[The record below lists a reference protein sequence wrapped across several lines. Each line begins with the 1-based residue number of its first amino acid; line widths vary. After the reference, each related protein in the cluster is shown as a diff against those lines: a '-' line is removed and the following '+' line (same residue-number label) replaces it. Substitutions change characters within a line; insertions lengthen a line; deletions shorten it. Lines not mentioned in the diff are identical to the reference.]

1 MTVDR
6 AGVAETRPETLGQG
20 AEAPGCGAVAAHQ
33 RPIVGALEI
42 PRSGPAVSTR
52 ELDDLARTLSE
63 RLAAELAPASGPLE
77 VDRRRLVEALRCP
90 ARTEGG
96 PDAPFEWDAVK
107 AHRRLGLR
115 ALQAMHRSGQE
126 YPDAL
131 EGVGRAIDLEIDE
144 GTRLGEWLT
153 RLGPAGRSA
162 VLAAASGFAARH
174 WIALPWDRCGRVQ
187 FGSRR
192 HRVSLPE
199 PAERVTLDVRLDAT
213 IFVSDPPEA
222 ERVIVTMGQT
232 PPEGLRFDILV
243 SSLHLRRVPRR
254 AIAVDPA
261 AGQPSSVDVD
271 AGLLET
277 AAEELVRAARALTVR
292 TEDGKLRALPG
303 PSCPRCPNLGRCA
316 PGGGWVA
323 AQTRR
328 VAGIPVGAT
337 GPRGSA
343 KAGSPGAAPSAGSSG
358 EKSPGKRLRAGVD
371 RSAP

>member
-1 MTVDR
+1 MTVDCM
-6 AGVAETRPETLGQG
+6 GVAEAPQETREPG
-20 AEAPGCGAVAAHQ
+20 ADASSQAVAAHQ
-33 RPIVGALEI
+33 RPIVGALDI
-42 PRSGPAVSTR
+42 PRSGPSVSVR
-52 ELDDLARTLSE
+52 ELDDLARRLSG
-63 RLAAELAPASGPLE
+63 RLAAALPADSGPLE

-90 ARTEGG
+90 ARTEGE
-96 PDAPFEWDAVK
+96 PDGPFEWSAVK

-115 ALQAMHRSGQE
+115 ALQAMHRSRQR

-131 EGVGRAIDLEIDE
+131 EGAARAIDLEIDE
-144 GTRLGEWLT
+144 ASRLGEWLG
-153 RLGPAGRSA
+153 RLSPAGRSA

-199 PAERVTLDVRLDAT
+199 PAERVTLGLHLDAT
-213 IFVSDPPEA
+213 IFVSDPPDA
-222 ERVIVTMGQT
+222 ERFIVSMGRT
-232 PPEGLRFDILV
+232 PPEALRFDVLV

-271 AGLLET
+271 AALLDT
-277 AAEELVRAARALTVR
+277 AVEDLVRAATALTDR
-292 TEDGKLRALPG
+292 TEDGTLRALPG

-337 GPRGSA
+337 RPRGSS
-343 KAGSPGAAPSAGSSG
+343 GAGSST
-358 EKSPGKRLRAGVD
+358 KRLGAGAGGA
-371 RSAP
+371 SAVSTR